1 MKYKQHLGMVFMA
14 LAAGFLGSWGHYQW
28 FSSEKDLSSPPSLL
42 IQQPISDGL
51 AGNVSFLR
59 EYGTM
64 EVPSFVEAS
73 NTATQA
79 VVFIKTISEVRQ
91 SSPFWFFDNDPFG
104 SIGQVSSTGS
114 GVIMSSDGYIVTNL
128 HVIKNAVKIE
138 VVLNNRKK
146 VFPAELVGADP
157 STDLALLKIDAKGLQ
172 AIKAGNSEVL
182 KIGEW
187 VLAVGNP
194 FNLTSTV
201 TAGIVSAKGR
211 NINIVNNQFPIESFI
226 QTDAAINPGNSGGAL
241 VNTKGELVGINTAI
255 ISKTGAY
262 SGYGFAIPVNMVVK
276 IVNDLVEFGE
286 VQRGFTGMDVAD
298 IDFENQK
305 ALNISYDQGVYVA
318 NVLEDGP
325 AFKAGI
331 RAGDLVTGFQ
341 GRETESKSVYDELL
355 SYQRPGDKV
364 KITYQRDGKS
374 KEATITLINKEGNTE
389 LVRKTYVRSEE
400 LGANF
405 SKLSKVEM
413 QKYAIEHGIKVTEV
427 RGNMLRRMGIHD
439 DFIFISFNGKPC
451 KDPHELIKMLS
462 QPAGRIQIEG
472 ITPDGRKKFYSFYG
486 Y

>member
-1 MKYKQHLGMVFMA
+1 
-14 LAAGFLGSWGHYQW
+14 
-28 FSSEKDLSSPPSLL
+28 
-42 IQQPISDGL
+42 
-51 AGNVSFLR
+51 
-59 EYGTM
+59 
-64 EVPSFVEAS
+64 
-73 NTATQA
+73 
-79 VVFIKTISEVRQ
+79 
-91 SSPFWFFDNDPFG
+91 
-104 SIGQVSSTGS
+104 
-114 GVIMSSDGYIVTNL
+114 
-128 HVIKNAVKIE
+128 
-138 VVLNNRKK
+138 
-146 VFPAELVGADP
+146 
-157 STDLALLKIDAKGLQ
+157 LALLKIDAKGLQ

-427 RGNMLRRMGIHD
+427 RGNMLRRMGIPD